1 MVVNLNPQNGMLVSR
16 LDITSLTGGLSTS
29 LDSIYIAQYPEKAI
43 LQIQVSGPPNP
54 VSLAQK
60 VASTAIADGI
70 SIIRP
75 PDYNAITNPYQ
86 WYIIA

>member
-1 MVVNLNPQNGMLVSR
+1 VVNLNPQNGMLVSR

-29 LDSIYIAQYPEKAI
+29 LDSVYIAQYPVGAI
-43 LQIQVSGPPNP
+43 LQIQVNGAPNP
-54 VSLAQK
+54 ISMAQK
-60 VASTAIADGI
+60 VQSTATPDGI

-75 PDYNAITNPYQ
+75 PDYDPVTNPYQ